1 MSKKKISYF
10 IGSETNVLDR
20 YYKANQYFN
29 GDIII
34 RITSDC
40 PLMDPK
46 LIDKFINL
54 FFKKKVDYLTNIIS
68 RTYPDGLDEVFN

>member
-1 MSKKKISYF
+1 MKTDF
-10 IGSETNVLDR
+10 FVGLEQNVLDR
-20 YYKANQYFN
+20 YYKANKSFN

-46 LIDKFINL
+46 LIDDFIKIYS
-54 FFKKKVDYLTNIIS
+54 KKCRLCY
-68 RTYPDGLDEVFN
+68 

>member
-1 MSKKKISYF
+1 MSKKDFLFYWI
-10 IGSETNVLDR
+10 ETNVLDR
-20 YYKANQYFN
+20 YYKVNQYFN

-54 FFKKKVDYLTNIIS
+54 FFKKKLIIW
-68 RTYPDGLDEVFN
+68 LILFQELIQMV